1 MKMSIA
7 IIAACAGALVFAQAG
22 PAQAQNRGGFI
33 IPVIAVKK
41 DSGKPGQNRAAIV
54 TSRSNIKHQGLAAPG
69 KPTQARQAIVTSR
82 SNIKHQGLA
91 APGKPTQARQAIN
104 TSRSNIKHGAQ

>member
-33 IPVIAVKK
+33 IPAIAVKK
-41 DSGKPGQNRAAIV
+41 DSGKPGQNR
-54 TSRSNIKHQGLAAPG
+54 
-69 KPTQARQAIVTSR
+69 
-82 SNIKHQGLA
+82 
-91 APGKPTQARQAIN
+91 QAIN
-104 TSRSNIKHGAQ
+104 TSRSNIKHGLAAPGKPNQAGAAITTTRSNIKHGAQ